1 MRARRRPAREGRRSN
16 RSSAMDRSLREKEK
30 MREREGRR
38 GRRKREERGE
48 GGAALTD
55 GSRGGAEDG
64 GLSGCATTGGSQ
76 ASSGRCYLFLAAQQ
90 VAVLGEQGSIGST
103 GWGGGLPN
111 SDCASSSLPRHHPG
125 QLSTNPTAPA
135 SDANTTRLYSN
146 QTCEYLPECFK
157 IDLMIHYRSA
167 VGTNLDGNGD
177 LMVDYDYLVLAL
189 GVTVNT
195 FNTPGVM
202 EHCHFLKV
210 VEDAQKIRKSV
221 IDCFEKASLPNL
233 SEEEKRKI
241 LHFVI
246 IGGGPTGVEFAVELH
261 DFLVKDLQT
270 TS

>member
-1 MRARRRPAREGRRSN
+1 
-16 RSSAMDRSLREKEK
+16 
-30 MREREGRR
+30 
-38 GRRKREERGE
+38 
-48 GGAALTD
+48 
-55 GSRGGAEDG
+55 
-64 GLSGCATTGGSQ
+64 
-76 ASSGRCYLFLAAQQ
+76 
-90 VAVLGEQGSIGST
+90 
-103 GWGGGLPN
+103 
-111 SDCASSSLPRHHPG
+111 
-125 QLSTNPTAPA
+125 
-135 SDANTTRLYSN
+135 
-146 QTCEYLPECFK
+146 
-157 IDLMIHYRSA
+157 MIHYRSA

-261 DFLVKDLQT
+261 DFLVKDLVSYILQLKKTLNSYLRSASSSFSLLNRRQLIWPCSRPRPERVGDGGCSWCTMAIPTTTGICNLLDFFATPTRPSSALSTYMHDFYDWNQIALTMCQT
-270 TS
+270 ANIYLLDDP

>member
-1 MRARRRPAREGRRSN
+1 
-16 RSSAMDRSLREKEK
+16 MDRSLREKEK

-55 GSRGGAEDG
+55 GSRGGAADG
-64 GLSGCATTGGSQ
+64 GLSGCATTPR
-76 ASSGRCYLFLAAQQ
+76 SSCAAQPSPRRLNRRFPSQ
-90 VAVLGEQGSIGST
+90 LGPL
-103 GWGGGLPN
+103 LP
-111 SDCASSSLPRHHPG
+111 LPRR
-125 QLSTNPTAPA
+125 PT
-135 SDANTTRLYSN
+135 
-146 QTCEYLPECFK
+146 ECFK
-157 IDLMIHYRSA
+157 IDLMIHYRFA
-167 VGTNLDGNGD
+167 FGTNLDGNGD
-177 LMVDYDYLVLAL
+177 FMVDYDYLVLAL

-195 FNTPGVM
+195 FNTPSMM

-261 DFLVKDLQT
+261 DFLVEDLVKLYPAIEENSQLLLALRLFLL
-270 TS
+270 SISQ